1 LVKPVCNLPLTASTQ
16 AITQIQFHPHQPLI
30 LLQTSDRNTTI
41 LRLRTE
47 EEVAAKRARRK
58 KRDKEKGKKKGESE
72 IVDTEMAEEDSPV
85 KWEERVVEWCVLR
98 ANAKVRSFAISPE
111 DIGSGKGGVSILV
124 AQGNNAIKVYSAP
137 TPLGKKS
144 KDTVEPTELHTIDLP
159 GHRQDIRSLCVSSD
173 DQVVCSASNGSVK
186 IWNLRTGVCLRT
198 IEGGYA
204 VCSTFLPGDRHV
216 SLFSMLSDRVLINR
230 LSLEPNQVN

>member
-1 LVKPVCNLPLTASTQ
+1 M
-16 AITQIQFHPHQPLI
+16 
-30 LLQTSDRNTTI
+30 LQTSDRNTTI
-41 LRLRTE
+41 IRLRTE

-58 KRDKEKGKKKGESE
+58 KRDKEKGKKKGEAE
-72 IVDTEMAEEDSPV
+72 GEAVEEEDSAI
-85 KWEERVVEWCVLR
+85 KYEERVVEWCTIR

-111 DIGSGKGGVSILV
+111 DIGSGKGGISILV
-124 AQGNNAIKVYSAP
+124 AQGNNAIKVYSCP
-137 TPLGKKS
+137 SPIGKKS
-144 KDTVEPTELHTIDLP
+144 KETIEPTELHTIDLP

-186 IWNLRTGVCLRT
+186 IWNLKTGVCLRT

-216 SLFSMLSDRVLINR
+216 STHVSSDNQPLTDRWWSV
-230 LSLEPNQVN
+230 PNQVN

>member
-1 LVKPVCNLPLTASTQ
+1 M
-16 AITQIQFHPHQPLI
+16 
-30 LLQTSDRNTTI
+30 LQTSDRNTTI

-58 KRDKEKGKKKGESE
+58 KRDKEKGKKKGEST
-72 IVDTEMAEEDSPV
+72 DAEAAEDDEPV

-111 DIGSGKGGVSILV
+111 DTGSGKGGVSILV

-137 TPLGKKS
+137 SPIGKKT
-144 KDTVEPTELHTIDLP
+144 KDAVEPTELHTIDLP
-159 GHRQDIRSLCVSSD
+159 GHRHDVRTLCVSSD
-173 DQVVCSASNGSVK
+173 DQVVCSASNGNVK
-186 IWNLRTGVCLRT
+186 IWNLRTGACLRT

-216 SLFSMLSDRVLINR
+216 SLHLLRERVALMIR
-230 LSLEPNQVN
+230 S

>member
-1 LVKPVCNLPLTASTQ
+1 M
-16 AITQIQFHPHQPLI
+16 
-30 LLQTSDRNTTI
+30 LQTSDRNTTI

-58 KRDKEKGKKKGESE
+58 KRDKEKGKKSE
-72 IVDTEMAEEDSPV
+72 IVDEEDSAV
-85 KWEERVVEWCVLR
+85 KYEERVVEWCTIR

-111 DIGSGKGGVSILV
+111 DVGSGKGGISILV
-124 AQGNNAIKVYSAP
+124 AQGNNAIKVYNAP
-137 TPLGKKS
+137 SPVGKKS
-144 KDTVEPTELHTIDLP
+144 KETIEPTELHTIDLP

-173 DQVVCSASNGSVK
+173 DQVVCSASNGNVK

-216 SLFSMLSDRVLINR
+216 SPSLFL
-230 LSLEPNQVN
+230 

>member
-1 LVKPVCNLPLTASTQ
+1 M
-16 AITQIQFHPHQPLI
+16 
-30 LLQTSDRNTTI
+30 LQTSDRATTI

-58 KRDKEKGKKKGESE
+58 KRDKEKAKTKGKAGAEGEDAE
-72 IVDTEMAEEDSPV
+72 VNGDGDVDEPV

-111 DIGSGKGGVSILV
+111 DVGSGKGGISILI
-124 AQGNNAIKVYSAP
+124 ALANNSIKVYS
-137 TPLGKKS
+137 TPSPVGKKT
-144 KDTVEPTELHTIDLP
+144 KEAIEPAELHTIDLP
-159 GHRQDIRSLCVSSD
+159 GHRHDIRSLSVSSD
-173 DQVVCSASNGSVK
+173 DQVVCSAANGSVK
-186 IWNLRTGVCLRT
+186 IWNLRTGACLRT

-216 SLFSMLSDRVLINR
+216 STHVQAPDLG
-230 LSLEPNQVN
+230 